1 MWSCYNSDSYTSAN
15 YYPAYCPSDSSDYH
29 NNNYYYDHY
38 WLLSTSKRL
47 NFEFHARVT

>member
-15 YYPAYCPSDSSDYH
+15 YYPAYCPSDSSDY
-29 NNNYYYDHY
+29 NNYYYYDHY